1 MHLLSSPGITLGL
14 PGVTAKPVKFKACRS
29 AHALERRDGPQ
40 MAWSY
45 MKSTEATLEHGP
57 LLRSLPI
64 WCARIG
70 CGAMWPTRAAT
81 FRRRIAMSTGASMA
95 RSDLAQLVLFTQTA
109 MALTVA
115 AMHSSESP

>member
-1 MHLLSSPGITLGL
+1 
-14 PGVTAKPVKFKACRS
+14 
-29 AHALERRDGPQ
+29 

-45 MKSTEATLEHGP
+45 LKSTEAMIEHGP
-57 LLRSLPI
+57 LLRSLPV

-95 RSDLAQLVLFTQTA
+95 RSDPAQLVLFTPTA
-109 MALTVA
+109 TAPTVA